1 MFEYYIN
8 YVLTYTAW
16 SLVTLFQ
23 DFCNKKR
30 IDNKIVKKEAIQYA
44 DIYIKILGTVTFN
57 VYILSMPGA
66 ILLPYFVNLQDKEV
80 TIINTCTDLVLSY
93 LLSDLFFYITHRSFH
108 SKLLF
113 KYHKKHHELNAPVG
127 MGALY
132 MSGVELYGNLIP
144 VILGPVLI
152 SATSLVMHIWI
163 FIAVTNTIIISHT
176 NYKNWS
182 EFHDRHH
189 AHRSCNYGIGGLM
202 DYIFCTKYNPK
213 KYKSK
218 KSDDNDDNKLNE
230 NLNSHKKINLFFDN
244 VYNHLMEE
252 PVDEI

>member
-8 YVLTYTAW
+8 YVLTYTVW

-30 IDNKIVKKEAIQYA
+30 IDNKIKKKEAIKYA
-44 DIYIKILGTVTFN
+44 DIYLKIIGTVTYN
-57 VYILSMPGA
+57 IYILSMPGA
-66 ILLPYFVNLQDKEV
+66 VLLSYFVNLSNKEV

-93 LLSDLFFYITHRSFH
+93 LLSDIFFYISHRSFH
-108 SKLLF
+108 SKLLY
-113 KYHKKHHELNAPVG
+113 KYHKKHHELIAPVG

-144 VILGPVLI
+144 VILGPILL
-152 SATSLVMHIWI
+152 SATALVVHIWI

-182 EFHDRHH
+182 EFHDLHH
-189 AHRSCNYGIGGLM
+189 VHRNCNYGIGGLM
-202 DYIFCTKYNPK
+202 DYIFVTSYN
-213 KYKSK
+213 
-218 KSDDNDDNKLNE
+218 
-230 NLNSHKKINLFFDN
+230 KKINFKKKNDDENTEKVKQLNSNIFLYDN
-244 VYNHLMEE
+244 IYNS
-252 PVDEI
+252 VEI